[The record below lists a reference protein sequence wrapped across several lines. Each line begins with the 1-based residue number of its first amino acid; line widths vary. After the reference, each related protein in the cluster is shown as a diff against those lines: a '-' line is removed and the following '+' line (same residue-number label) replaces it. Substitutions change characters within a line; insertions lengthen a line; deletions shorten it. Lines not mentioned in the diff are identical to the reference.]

1 MVLFFCATK
10 IVVSFMREI
19 YIKGGTDMIL
29 INYGCD
35 FYGYKD
41 EGWMKCCPSC
51 GSNYCTGSLCCG
63 PAGR

>member
-1 MVLFFCATK
+1 MVLYFCATK
-10 IVVSFMREI
+10 IIVSFMKEI

-41 EGWMKCCPSC
+41 E
-51 GSNYCTGSLCCG
+51 NL
-63 PAGR
+63 